1 MKKCNDPFVG
11 ELKKKGYHLV
21 AYPKTSI
28 KPFHVYQRLS
38 EKKIMR
44 LFRKST
50 VRPMTGFL
58 KDMFNERGGEIG
70 LSIGNGIDVETIISK
85 KIKAEVSVKVLS
97 DYINSLLSLSKGTA
111 IADVKTL
118 FSNTKTVE
126 FKIQEIETVDANEIE
141 LRNWLNHYQK
151 HLMEIYNEDISEGSL
166 YVATSL
172 LKTKKISMS
181 CERTNAAEAAT
192 QLDKIKKLP
201 LNGKVSFKN
210 ENSTEDKLIYNSSD
224 DGIVIGVKL
233 VKLIFSEKG
242 VLSIDNKQDFRR
254 VLGENIDANY
264 YKTDEA
270 FVDIE

>member
-126 FKIQEIETVDANEIE
+126 FKIQEIETVDEFLA
-141 LRNWLNHYQK
+141 Y
-151 HLMEIYNEDISEGSL
+151 
-166 YVATSL
+166 
-172 LKTKKISMS
+172 LK
-181 CERTNAAEAAT
+181 
-192 QLDKIKKLP
+192 
-201 LNGKVSFKN
+201 
-210 ENSTEDKLIYNSSD
+210 
-224 DGIVIGVKL
+224 DGIKLYGVS
-233 VKLIFSEKG
+233 VRTE
-242 VLSIDNKQDFRR
+242 
-254 VLGENIDANY
+254 
-264 YKTDEA
+264 
-270 FVDIE
+270 